1 MKYILIDS
9 CYWFGLYDKN
19 DPYHEYSKIIAE
31 LIDNYKIIIPY
42 PSLYEVLNSAFIKK
56 KLWLN
61 SFEELMSS
69 DRVEFVYDEKYRDDA
84 LKNTYSIHRTISPQ
98 ISLVDSIIREIIK
111 DINIK
116 IDYVVTYNEK
126 DFKDVCDIRGLE
138 IISK

>member
-9 CYWFGLYDKN
+9 CYWFGFYDKN
-19 DPYHEYSKIIAE
+19 DPYHEDSKAISE
-31 LIDNYKIIIPY
+31 LINNYKIIVPY

-61 SFEELMSS
+61 SFEELMNS
-69 DRVEFVYDEKYRDDA
+69 DRVEFIYDEKYREQA
-84 LKNTYSIHRTISPQ
+84 LKNTYSIHRTTSPQ

-126 DFKDVCDIRGLE
+126 DFKDVCDIRGLQ